1 MFKSSLRRFSFILTF
16 EILFI
21 IADICINSFSYL
33 TRGNKV
39 CVIFLFLWVFAL
51 NYPMIDNCNEV
62 LSRLQDALL
71 LLSMTAII
79 FSLYSTYVYQVGT
92 TMSLKKIWFH
102 FWPSS
107 FASIGWTRPTDLQKV
122 PMCFDHL
129 FSVFHSHVSARL
141 HGHRELVYLARG
153 PNSLIHHPKIM

>member
-39 CVIFLFLWVFAL
+39 CVIFLFL
-51 NYPMIDNCNEV
+51 
-62 LSRLQDALL
+62 LQDALL

-79 FSLYSTYVYQVGT
+79 FSLYSTYVYQAGLAQLIYKKFRCALIICFT
-92 TMSLKKIWFH
+92 YFTLTSLHGFLVIGKWFV
-102 FWPSS
+102 WPEALTAL
-107 FASIGWTRPTDLQKV
+107 FIVQR
-122 PMCFDHL
+122 L
-129 FSVFHSHVSARL
+129 FSPLYYYFFKRSALRMSDPRFYDNIDWL
-141 HGHRELVYLARG
+141 TNEVLGS
-153 PNSLIHHPKIM
+153 N